1 MIIKN
6 LADIVTKAGISAVNF
21 IKVWKKTSILVGV
34 VAVFVA
40 YKIAFPSGDQ
50 SEDYTVKTG
59 PLSQVVKLTGTVKSS
74 KDASLSFQSAGQV
87 AFVGVNVGDDVTQ
100 GKVLATLSSADLQA
114 VVLQSQASL
123 ENAQVTLDQLMQGA
137 REEEIAIK
145 QQAYDN
151 AKNSLDQTYI
161 SIPDGVKNVDAVT
174 SDVVKNKLSSMFIY
188 NGTSYVLS
196 FSSCDQKLQNQIE
209 VARTNI
215 ESSLSNFQSK
225 SGQISVISP
234 KDDID
239 KAFDDAYNQTVLVN
253 DLVSKVSS
261 LIYSSCSI
269 TSTSLD
275 SIRSNVSLAKTSMS
289 TLFSDISSKRISLTS
304 AKNTY
309 NQTKRELDLI
319 KAGSDPFV
327 IRQKQ
332 ALVSQAEAS
341 LMQAKANL
349 GKTII
354 YAPFSGTIS
363 MISINK
369 GETVSQGKEVIKI
382 LAKNAYQVEVK
393 VPEVDIVKVKM
404 GNDVNITLDSYGK
417 SVLFKARVTEVS
429 PEAQMEGNVPVY
441 KVVVTFNETDGRII
455 SGMTAN
461 VSIITEDIKNTIS
474 IPSRFVK
481 VNEEGRAFVLVKDKE
496 TTNEREVILGVRGEG
511 GLVEIKSGLL
521 DGEIITTFG
530 IGERSAQKETK

>member
-417 SVLFKARVTEVS
+417 SVVFKARVTEVS

-461 VSIITEDIKNTIS
+461 VSIITENIKNTIS

-496 TTNEREVILGVRGEG
+496 TTNEREVILGIRGEG